1 MVEPVT
7 RYGTIKGRPGMT
19 SSRVSGTL
27 PGRPMSVNPES
38 DSTAAMIFNTVSAAA
53 VGLSCEMYASTL

>member
-1 MVEPVT
+1 
-7 RYGTIKGRPGMT
+7 MT